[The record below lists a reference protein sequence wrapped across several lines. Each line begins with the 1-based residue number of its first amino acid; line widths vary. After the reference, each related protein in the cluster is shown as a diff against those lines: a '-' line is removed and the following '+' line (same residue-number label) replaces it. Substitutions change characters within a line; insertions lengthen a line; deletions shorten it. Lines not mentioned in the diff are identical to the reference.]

1 MKWLF
6 LHKILENFV
15 PRLEKANQAKS
26 KANTQLLITTVYSA
40 GGR

>member
-1 MKWLF
+1 MIFF
-6 LHKILENFV
+6 LHKILENFA

-26 KANTQLLITTVYSA
+26 KANTQLLITTVVYRT

>member
-1 MKWLF
+1 MNWFF

-15 PRLEKANQAKS
+15 PHLEKDNQEKS
-26 KANTQLLITTVYSA
+26 KANTQLLITTVYRA